1 MREELKKEIMRE
13 ELEKELKKE
22 IKKQG
27 MNVIHTGELEGNIY
41 NEVGQISGDIWYVY
55 MNSEWYLVEDYSEV
69 IKLRGRTY
77 LEEDFYERAEFKRV
91 FNIDKADLDI
101 MRDFLDG
108 HSKEVVDFFNDTVRD
123 LPLPSW
129 REKDELL
136 AVAADD

>member
-1 MREELKKEIMRE
+1 
-13 ELEKELKKE
+13 
-22 IKKQG
+22 
-27 MNVIHTGELEGNIY
+27 
-41 NEVGQISGDIWYVY
+41 